1 MKKYYAVKKGRK
13 TGIYYSWEECKKQV
27 DKYQGAQYKSFI
39 LEEDAK
45 KYLGEENKI
54 KKEQQPKLSKS
65 IIRSKQDDHSLT
77 ADQKQAYDHLLSG
90 KNIFLTGGAGTGKS
104 FVLNHFIETNDLVF
118 FISLNGEMSNIV
130 DFAKQMKMKGIYMIS
145 ITKMISNSL
154 ARLCDENLYI
164 QSLSI
169 SVDKELEYDVTTPY
183 FILIELLYIKYK
195 MYLESEHIPIK

>member
-1 MKKYYAVKKGRK
+1 
-13 TGIYYSWEECKKQV
+13 
-27 DKYQGAQYKSFI
+27 
-39 LEEDAK
+39 
-45 KYLGEENKI
+45 
-54 KKEQQPKLSKS
+54 
-65 IIRSKQDDHSLT
+65 
-77 ADQKQAYDHLLSG
+77 
-90 KNIFLTGGAGTGKS
+90 
-104 FVLNHFIETNDLVF
+104 
-118 FISLNGEMSNIV
+118 MSNII

-154 ARLCDENLYI
+154 AQLCDENLYI